1 VSHTLVVGGTWGI
14 GRAVTRSFA
23 ESGGRVSV
31 IGRREPAETALP
43 NVRHLSVDV
52 RDTPALRIAVADLVA
67 EQGQFRNV
75 VLLQRYR
82 GDGDQWD
89 GELDVSLT
97 ATRTIVD
104 EVSERFA
111 EGGGSIVIVCSN
123 ASRLVA
129 PEQHV
134 GYHAAKA
141 ALRQMARY
149 YAVELGP
156 TGIRVNCVTPG
167 TVLKEE
173 SAAAHLASA
182 WTGAVV
188 DATPLRRLGTPE
200 DTAAAVA
207 FLCSDAASF
216 ITGHELVVD
225 GGLSLLWQESLIR
238 RLVDP
243 PRT

>member
-1 VSHTLVVGGTWGI
+1 MSHTLVVGGTWGI

-31 IGRREPAETALP
+31 IGRREPAEAALP
-43 NVRHLSVDV
+43 NVQHMSVDV
-52 RDTPALRIAVADLVA
+52 REPEALRDAIAELVT
-67 EQGQFRNV
+67 EKGPLQNV
-75 VLLQRYR
+75 VLLQRFR
-82 GDGDQWD
+82 GNGDKWD

-104 EVSERFA
+104 DVSQRFA
-111 EGGGSIVIVCSN
+111 DGGGSIVIVCSN

-129 PEQHV
+129 SEQHV

-156 TGIRVNCVTPG
+156 ADIRVNCVTPG

-173 SAAAHLASA
+173 SADAHLASG
-182 WTGAVV
+182 WTATVV

-200 DTAAAVA
+200 DTAAAVV

-216 ITGHELVVD
+216 VTGHDLVVD

-238 RLVDP
+238 KLVDP